1 MSSWINLS
9 ALWKIL
15 VFGLLAG
22 AGLPALFAAGL
33 YSLSRGPRTAHTA
46 GAAGTDSDVLV
57 GGSAGVIIVLIILA
71 ALAALIYYRAHRSKV
86 DQNNVNAEWTGTV
99 TPVEPEPAAAA

>member
-1 MSSWINLS
+1 MSWINLS

-33 YSLSRGPRTAHTA
+33 YALSLGPRRARIA
-46 GAAGTDSDVLV
+46 GAGGGTDSEGLV
-57 GGSAGVIIVLIILA
+57 GGSVVGMVLAAICLLVILA
-71 ALAALIYYRAHRSKV
+71 AVGWGVYEIYTLGH
-86 DQNNVNAEWTGTV
+86 
-99 TPVEPEPAAAA
+99 PAPKK